1 MKKLITKKVGLGLI
15 GLFIGVTLTGFRY
28 DFFEIAKQIEIY
40 NSIFKEI
47 NMGYVDKTNPA
58 QLMENGVKH
67 MLTELDPYTVYST
80 EQDVQD
86 AKIYRSGIYV
96 GIAAKMRVI
105 EKKLFVEEVF
115 KGLSADK
122 AGLKAGDEIIKIN
135 NLQLSESFE
144 QAKLLLNGKNK
155 SSVLITYKRDNK
167 EKQVELI
174 REEKKQKAVPL
185 YQMLENNVGYIAL
198 DKFSRSA
205 SSEVESA
212 LKFLLIDEVESLILD
227 LRNNPGGLLQEAVKI
242 VNLFVAKNQLV
253 VSTRSNIE
261 QYNNQFITQKQ
272 PVSEDIPLVV
282 LINERSA
289 SASEIVAGAL
299 QDLDRAV
306 IIGSRSF
313 GKGLVQQPKPLPY
326 GAQLKITISRY
337 FTPSG
342 RCIQALDYRQRTGNG
357 EAQKRNE
364 SDYKAFKTKNGRTVY
379 DGGGVRPDIEI
390 VKRGEF
396 DLINNLKKEHMFFL
410 FATDYCRKNSL
421 EKWDNFM
428 LDESIFK
435 SFKEFCLQKNFS
447 LGTKTEKYLNRAYS
461 YSLEEGL
468 KNINSSLIEVKSSIR
483 KEKILALEASKE
495 KIMNHLSEEI
505 VKNIF
510 YKEGLYQFSLVNNK
524 GIQSAKSLLEDPKE
538 YYSIL
543 K

>member
-1 MKKLITKKVGLGLI
+1 MKNLVTKKVGFVLI

-86 AKIYRSGIYV
+86 AKIYRSGVYV
-96 GIAAKMRVI
+96 GIGAKMRVI
-105 EKKLFVEEVF
+105 EKKLFIDEPF

-135 NLQLSESFE
+135 NIQLSESFE

-185 YQMLENNVGYIAL
+185 YKMLENNVGYIAL

-212 LKFLLIDEVESLILD
+212 LKFLLIDEAEGLILD

-306 IIGSRSF
+306 IIGGRSF

-342 RCIQALDYRQRTGNG
+342 RCIQALDYRQRTENG
-357 EAQKRNE
+357 EAQKINE
-364 SDYKAFKTKNGRTVY
+364 NDYKAFKTKNGRTVY
-379 DGGGVRPDIEI
+379 DGGGVKPDIEI
-390 VKRGEF
+390 EKRDEF

-410 FATDYCRKNSL
+410 FATDYCRKKSI
-421 EKWDNFM
+421 EKWENLM
-428 LDESIFK
+428 LEESVFK

-447 LGTKTEKYLNRAYS
+447 LGTKTEKYLNRAFS
-461 YSLEEGL
+461 YSLEEDL
-468 KNINSSLIEVKSSIR
+468 KNINSSLIEIKSSIR
-483 KEKILALEASKE
+483 KEKKLALEASKE
-495 KIMNHLSEEI
+495 KIINHLSEEI
-505 VKNIF
+505 LKNIF

-524 GIQSAKSLLEDPKE
+524 GIQSAKSLLENPKE

>member
-96 GIAAKMRVI
+96 GIGAKMRVI

-212 LKFLLIDEVESLILD
+212 LKFLLIDEAEGLILD

-495 KIMNHLSEEI
+495 KIINHLSEEI

>member
-1 MKKLITKKVGLGLI
+1 MKKLITKKVGLGLM

-96 GIAAKMRVI
+96 GVGAKMRVI

-155 SSVLITYKRDNK
+155 SSVLITYKRENK

-212 LKFLLIDEVESLILD
+212 LKFLLIDEAEGLILD

-468 KNINSSLIEVKSSIR
+468 KNINSSLIEVKSFVR

>member
-96 GIAAKMRVI
+96 GIGAKMRVI

-212 LKFLLIDEVESLILD
+212 LKFLLIDEAEGLILD

-272 PVSEDIPLVV
+272 PVSEYIPLVV

>member
-1 MKKLITKKVGLGLI
+1 MKKLVTKKVGFVLI

-86 AKIYRSGIYV
+86 AKIYRSGVYV
-96 GIAAKMRVI
+96 GIGAKMRVI
-105 EKKLFVEEVF
+105 EKKLFIDEPF

-135 NLQLSESFE
+135 NIQLSESFE

-185 YQMLENNVGYIAL
+185 YKMLENNVGYIAL

-212 LKFLLIDEVESLILD
+212 LKFLLIDEAEGLILD

-306 IIGSRSF
+306 IIGGRSF

-342 RCIQALDYRQRTGNG
+342 RCIQALDYRQRTENG
-357 EAQKRNE
+357 EAQKINE
-364 SDYKAFKTKNGRTVY
+364 NDYKAFKTKNGRTVY
-379 DGGGVRPDIEI
+379 DGGGVKPDIEI
-390 VKRGEF
+390 EKRDEF

-410 FATDYCRKNSL
+410 FATDYCRKKSI
-421 EKWDNFM
+421 EKWENLM
-428 LDESIFK
+428 LEESVFK

-447 LGTKTEKYLNRAYS
+447 LGTKTEKYLNRAFS
-461 YSLEEGL
+461 YSLEEDL
-468 KNINSSLIEVKSSIR
+468 KNINSSLIEIKSSIR
-483 KEKILALEASKE
+483 KEKKLALEASKE

>member
-1 MKKLITKKVGLGLI
+1 MKKLITKKVELGLI

-96 GIAAKMRVI
+96 GIGAKMRVI

-155 SSVLITYKRDNK
+155 SSALITYKRDNK

-212 LKFLLIDEVESLILD
+212 LKFLLIDEAEGLILD

>member
-96 GIAAKMRVI
+96 GIGAKMRVI

-115 KGLSADK
+115 KGLSTDK

-212 LKFLLIDEVESLILD
+212 LKFLLIDEAEGLILD

-524 GIQSAKSLLEDPKE
+524 GIQSAKSLLEEPKE

>member
-1 MKKLITKKVGLGLI
+1 MKKLIIKKVGLGLI

-96 GIAAKMRVI
+96 GIGAKMRVI

-212 LKFLLIDEVESLILD
+212 LKFLLIDEAEGLILD

-342 RCIQALDYRQRTGNG
+342 RCIQALNYSQRTKNG

-364 SDYKAFKTKNGRTVY
+364 SEYKAFKTKNGRTVY

>member
-96 GIAAKMRVI
+96 GVGAKMRVI

-155 SSVLITYKRDNK
+155 SSVLITYKRDNT

-212 LKFLLIDEVESLILD
+212 LKFLLIDEAEGLILD

-435 SFKEFCLQKNFS
+435 RFKEFCLQKNFS

-495 KIMNHLSEEI
+495 KIINHLSEEI

>member
-67 MLTELDPYTVYST
+67 MLAELDPYTVYST

-96 GIAAKMRVI
+96 GIGAKMRVI

-198 DKFSRSA
+198 DKFYRSA

-212 LKFLLIDEVESLILD
+212 LKFLLIDEAEGLILD

>member
-96 GIAAKMRVI
+96 GIGAKMRVI

-435 SFKEFCLQKNFS
+435 SFKEFCLQKSFS

>member
-1 MKKLITKKVGLGLI
+1 MKKLVTKKVGFVLI

-86 AKIYRSGIYV
+86 AKIYRSGVYV
-96 GIAAKMRVI
+96 GIGAKMRVI
-105 EKKLFVEEVF
+105 EKKLFIDEPF

-185 YQMLENNVGYIAL
+185 YKMLENNVGYIAL

-212 LKFLLIDEVESLILD
+212 LKFLLIDEAEGLILD

-306 IIGSRSF
+306 IIGGRSF

-342 RCIQALDYRQRTGNG
+342 RCIQALDYRQRTENG
-357 EAQKRNE
+357 EAQKINE
-364 SDYKAFKTKNGRTVY
+364 NDYKAFKTKNGRTVY
-379 DGGGVRPDIEI
+379 DGGGVKPDIEI
-390 VKRGEF
+390 EKRDEF

-410 FATDYCRKNSL
+410 FATDYCRKKSI
-421 EKWDNFM
+421 EKWENLM
-428 LDESIFK
+428 LEESVFK

-447 LGTKTEKYLNRAYS
+447 LGTKTEKYLNRAFS
-461 YSLEEGL
+461 YSLEEDL
-468 KNINSSLIEVKSSIR
+468 KNINSSLIEIKSSIR
-483 KEKILALEASKE
+483 KEKKLALEASKE

>member
-1 MKKLITKKVGLGLI
+1 MKKLVTKKVGFVLI

-86 AKIYRSGIYV
+86 AKIYRSGVYV
-96 GIAAKMRVI
+96 GIGAKMRVI
-105 EKKLFVEEVF
+105 EKKLFIDEPF

-185 YQMLENNVGYIAL
+185 YKMLENNVGYIAL

-212 LKFLLIDEVESLILD
+212 LKFLLIDEAEGLILD

-342 RCIQALDYRQRTGNG
+342 RCIQALDYRQRTENG
-357 EAQKRNE
+357 EAQKINE
-364 SDYKAFKTKNGRTVY
+364 NDYKAFKTKNGRTVY
-379 DGGGVRPDIEI
+379 DGGGVKPDIEI
-390 VKRGEF
+390 EKRDEF

-410 FATDYCRKNSL
+410 FATDYCRKKSI
-421 EKWDNFM
+421 EKWENLM
-428 LDESIFK
+428 LEESVFK

-447 LGTKTEKYLNRAYS
+447 LGTKTEKYLNRAFS
-461 YSLEEGL
+461 YSLEEDL
-468 KNINSSLIEVKSSIR
+468 KNINSSLIEIKSSIR
-483 KEKILALEASKE
+483 KEKKLALEASKE

>member
-1 MKKLITKKVGLGLI
+1 MKKLVTKKVGFVLI

-86 AKIYRSGIYV
+86 AKIYRSGVYV
-96 GIAAKMRVI
+96 GIGAKMRVI
-105 EKKLFVEEVF
+105 EKKLFIDEPF

-185 YQMLENNVGYIAL
+185 YKMLENNVGYIAL

-212 LKFLLIDEVESLILD
+212 LKFLLIDEAEGLILD

-242 VNLFVAKNQLV
+242 VNLFVARNQLV

-306 IIGSRSF
+306 IIGGRSF

-342 RCIQALDYRQRTGNG
+342 RCIQALDYRQRTENG
-357 EAQKRNE
+357 EAQKINE
-364 SDYKAFKTKNGRTVY
+364 NDYKAFKTKNGRTVY
-379 DGGGVRPDIEI
+379 DGGGVKPDIEI
-390 VKRGEF
+390 EKRDEF

-410 FATDYCRKNSL
+410 FATDYCRKKSI
-421 EKWDNFM
+421 EKWENLM
-428 LDESIFK
+428 LEESVFK

-447 LGTKTEKYLNRAYS
+447 LGTKTEKYLNRAFS
-461 YSLEEGL
+461 YSLEEDL
-468 KNINSSLIEVKSSIR
+468 KNINSSLIEIKSSIR
-483 KEKILALEASKE
+483 KEKKLALEASKE

>member
-96 GIAAKMRVI
+96 GIGAKMRVI

-468 KNINSSLIEVKSSIR
+468 KNINSSLIEVKSSLR

>member
-96 GIAAKMRVI
+96 GIGAKMRVI

-212 LKFLLIDEVESLILD
+212 LKFLLIDEAEGLILD

-242 VNLFVAKNQLV
+242 VNLFVTKNQLV

>member
-15 GLFIGVTLTGFRY
+15 GLFIGLTLTGFRY

-86 AKIYRSGIYV
+86 AKIYRSGVYV
-96 GIAAKMRVI
+96 GIGAKMRVI
-105 EKKLFVEEVF
+105 EKKLFIDEPF

-212 LKFLLIDEVESLILD
+212 LKFLLIDEAEGLILD

-253 VSTRSNIE
+253 VTTRSNIE

-447 LGTKTEKYLNRAYS
+447 LGTKTEKYLNRAHS

-495 KIMNHLSEEI
+495 KIINHLSEEI

>member
-96 GIAAKMRVI
+96 GIGAKMRVI

-212 LKFLLIDEVESLILD
+212 LKFLLIDEAEGLILD

-468 KNINSSLIEVKSSIR
+468 KNINSSLIKVKSSIR

>member
-1 MKKLITKKVGLGLI
+1 MKKLITKKVGFVLV
-15 GLFIGVTLTGFRY
+15 GLFVGVTLTGFRY

-96 GIAAKMRVI
+96 GIGAKMRVI

-115 KGLSADK
+115 KGLSTDK

-212 LKFLLIDEVESLILD
+212 LKFLLIDEAEGLILD

-242 VNLFVAKNQLV
+242 VNLFVTKNQLV

-468 KNINSSLIEVKSSIR
+468 KNINSSLIEVKSSVR

-495 KIMNHLSEEI
+495 KIMNHLSEKI

>member
-96 GIAAKMRVI
+96 GVGAKMRVI

-212 LKFLLIDEVESLILD
+212 LKFLLIDEAEGLILD

>member
-1 MKKLITKKVGLGLI
+1 MKNLVTKKVGFVLI

-86 AKIYRSGIYV
+86 AKIYRSGVYV
-96 GIAAKMRVI
+96 GIGAKMRVI
-105 EKKLFVEEVF
+105 EKKLFIDEPF

-135 NLQLSESFE
+135 NIQLSESFE

-185 YQMLENNVGYIAL
+185 YKMLENNVGYIAL

-212 LKFLLIDEVESLILD
+212 LKFLLIDEAEGLILD

-306 IIGSRSF
+306 IIGGRSF

-342 RCIQALDYRQRTGNG
+342 RCIQALDYRQRTENG
-357 EAQKRNE
+357 EAQKINE
-364 SDYKAFKTKNGRTVY
+364 NDYKAFKTKNGRTVY
-379 DGGGVRPDIEI
+379 DGGGVKPDIEI
-390 VKRGEF
+390 EKRDEF

-410 FATDYCRKNSL
+410 FATDYCRKKSI
-421 EKWDNFM
+421 EKWENLM
-428 LDESIFK
+428 LEESVFK

-447 LGTKTEKYLNRAYS
+447 LGTKTEKYLNRAFS
-461 YSLEEGL
+461 YSLEEDL
-468 KNINSSLIEVKSSIR
+468 KNINSSLIEIKSSIR
-483 KEKILALEASKE
+483 KEKKLALEASKE
-495 KIMNHLSEEI
+495 KIINHLSEEI

-524 GIQSAKSLLEDPKE
+524 GIQSAKSLLENPKE